1 MGIKKN
7 QLSLAVGS
15 APVKASNG
23 DLVPGTLY
31 DKVAAGTGVTLS
43 VLNPGGNEQL
53 SINAAQVALP
63 FTTTLYAVP
72 FTAEVN
78 KINRVDGTVPALA
91 IALPLGAD
99 GDVIGFANEG
109 AGGSMVVTPDVG
121 GPDFIFVPGN
131 PAITINQPPVGAP
144 IVTILRFNGSTK
156 IWLPED
162 IFLLALSVNP
172 RFIPT
177 STFDAR
183 PTGTVMLDNSLLA
196 STGVGNDI
204 TALVIGENELVGR
217 PVGSDLSSMTPSGAR
232 AILDL
237 DFGTYTPV
245 AGTLFNVSA
254 AVPTDAQFM
263 RVGNVVTVSGELTV
277 TTLAAGPSFVEFSPP
292 SPSNFTATYQCS
304 GSGVSRAAAYTE
316 EVTLFANNGSD
327 QVRALWISLGVAV
340 TTISYTFTYQI
351 L

>member
-1 MGIKKN
+1 MTTQGTHEMEVN
-7 QLSLAVGS
+7 DTPSAALSSTRKRVS
-15 APVKASNG
+15 MSS
-23 DLVPGTLY
+23 
-31 DKVAAGTGVTLS
+31 TGVMQVTDD
-43 VLNPGGNEQL
+43 GGVTTDVGGAGGT
-53 SINAAQVALP
+53 SLP

-72 FTAEVN
+72 FTAEVG
-78 KINRVDGTVPALA
+78 KINRVDGTVVALA

-99 GDVIGFANEG
+99 GDVIGFLNEYG
-109 AGGSMVVTPDVG
+109 MNGSMVVTPDVG

-131 PAITINQPPVGAP
+131 PVYTLRQPPVGAP

-156 IWLPED
+156 TWLPED
-162 IFLLALSVNP
+162 IFQTALSVNP
-172 RFIPT
+172 RFVPA
-177 STFDAR
+177 STFAGR
-183 PTGTVMLDNSLLA
+183 PNGAAMLDNSLLA
-196 STGVGNDI
+196 SVGVGSDI
-204 TALVIGENELVGR
+204 AALVIGDGQFAGR
-217 PVGSDLSSMTPSGAR
+217 PVGSDLSSVTPSGAR
-232 AILDL
+232 AMLDL

-263 RVGNVVTVSGELTV
+263 RVGNVVTVSGELLV

-327 QVRALWISLGVAV
+327 QVRALWVSLGAAV
-340 TTISYTFTYQI
+340 TTINYTFTYQI